1 MRVHETLDLP
11 LSAADA
17 AAMYADPSY
26 AEIRKNALGASSVTS
41 TVDGDPSGAFTVRT
55 ELSLPTDRVPEVAR
69 RFVGSSL
76 TVREEQS
83 WDAPAADGAR
93 SGRNRLD
100 VVGMPAGMVASI
112 RLTPAGEAASTLE
125 IDGDLT
131 AKVPL
136 IGGRLEKAAAPY
148 ISQVLRVEQKAAATY
163 RDQQA

>member
-11 LSAADA
+11 LSATDA

-26 AEIRKNALGASSVTS
+26 ADIRKSALGATSVTS
-41 TVDGDPSGAFTVRT
+41 TVDGDPAGAFTVRT
-55 ELSLPTDRVPEVAR
+55 ELALPTDRVPEVAR

-83 WDAPAADGAR
+83 WDAPGADGAR

-100 VVGMPAGMVASI
+100 VVGMPAGMEARI
-112 RLTPAGEAASTLE
+112 QLTADGETASTLE

-136 IGGRLEKAAAPY
+136 IGSRLEKAAAPY
-148 ISQVLRVEQKAAATY
+148 ISQVLRVEQKAAAAY

>member
-1 MRVHETLDLP
+1 
-11 LSAADA
+11 
-17 AAMYADPSY
+17 
-26 AEIRKNALGASSVTS
+26 
-41 TVDGDPSGAFTVRT
+41 
-55 ELSLPTDRVPEVAR
+55 
-69 RFVGSSL
+69 
-76 TVREEQS
+76 
-83 WDAPAADGAR
+83 
-93 SGRNRLD
+93 
-100 VVGMPAGMVASI
+100 MPAGMVASI

>member
-26 AEIRKNALGASSVTS
+26 ANIRKSALGATSVTS
-41 TVDGDPSGAFTVRT
+41 TVDGDPAGAFTVRT
-55 ELSLPTDRVPEVAR
+55 ELALPTDRVPEVAR

-83 WDAPAADGAR
+83 WDAPGADGAR

-100 VVGMPAGMVASI
+100 VVGMPAGMEARI
-112 RLTPAGEAASTLE
+112 QLTAAGETASTLE

-136 IGGRLEKAAAPY
+136 IGSRLEKAAAPY